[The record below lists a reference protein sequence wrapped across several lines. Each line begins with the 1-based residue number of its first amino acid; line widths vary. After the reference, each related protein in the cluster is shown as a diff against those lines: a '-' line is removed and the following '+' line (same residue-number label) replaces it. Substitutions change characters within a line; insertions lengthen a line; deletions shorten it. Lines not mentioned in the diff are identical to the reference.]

1 MGRVTNQFSRLGFAF
16 ALVLVIGGCQTT
28 PDEVAGPVEETMPVR
43 SSLDGSIQERL
54 SEPEQQRLSA
64 ALALGE
70 KYLRDARWHAAAE
83 AYDEAL
89 GIAPDHPAALT
100 GRETAMAR
108 LDLGS
113 ALDLTAREIS
123 LRRQGALM
131 EFESA
136 YADAR
141 DALADDDFAYAK
153 GRILRAKVEIERLRR
168 FLAPEEFK
176 ERTRKADELMNQI
189 ETARELHY
197 QIDH

>member
-1 MGRVTNQFSRLGFAF
+1 MHCFTRPFVLLGITI
-16 ALVLVIGGCQTT
+16 ALVLVVGGCQTT
-28 PDEVAGPVEETMPVR
+28 PDEVAGPVEETTPMR

-54 SEPEQQRLSA
+54 SEPEQQRLAA

-70 KYLRDARWHAAAE
+70 KHLRDARWYAASE

-89 GIAPDHPAALT
+89 SVAPDHPAALA
-100 GRETAMAR
+100 GHETAMAR

-113 ALDLTAREIS
+113 ALDLTAREVS
-123 LRRQGALM
+123 LRRQAALM

-136 YADAR
+136 YADAH

-176 ERTRKADELMNQI
+176 ERTRKADELMQQI